1 MNSGSQDVRPADIAE
16 VDQLAM
22 LWHEGWR
29 DAHEQIVPAELARF
43 RTLDSF
49 RERLRAALAEV
60 RVVGP
65 LGAPCGFSMLKGDEL
80 YQLFVGR
87 QWRGTGIAALLI
99 ADAEARLAARD
110 VETACLHCAIGNV
123 RAARFYEKCG
133 WHRAGIVVSPLETPE
148 GVIAL
153 EVWRYEKQLR

>member
-1 MNSGSQDVRPADIAE
+1 MNGATHDVRPADITE
-16 VDQLAM
+16 IDQLAT

-29 DAHEQIVPAELARF
+29 DAHERIVPAALARF
-43 RTLDSF
+43 RTGDSF

-60 RVVGP
+60 RVTGS

-87 QWRGTGIAALLI
+87 QWRGAGIAALLI
-99 ADAEARLAARD
+99 ADAEARLAARNVD
-110 VETACLHCAIGNV
+110 TAWLHCAIGNL

-133 WHRAGIVVSPLETPE
+133 WHRAGIEVSPLETPE